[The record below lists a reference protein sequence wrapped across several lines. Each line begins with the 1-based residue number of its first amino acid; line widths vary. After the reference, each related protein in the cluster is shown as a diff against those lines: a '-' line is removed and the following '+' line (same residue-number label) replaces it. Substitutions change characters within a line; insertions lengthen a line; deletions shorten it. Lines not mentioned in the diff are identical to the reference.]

1 VVGMLGDVTDMN
13 DYLKAYGKSLADG
26 IKERAE
32 PLFNPGDPWDEK
44 LYTLLKKPYQAQ
56 GDAIMGLSKL
66 LQDYDSA
73 IVVGEMGCGKTLMGL
88 SVPYVH
94 ENGGKPTRTLVMCP
108 GHLVGKWRREA
119 LETIP
124 DCDARIVRYLCD
136 LLYLDRDAE
145 PQRPEYVIVSKDRA
159 KLGYAWRPAAVEK
172 RDGFHCPDCYLLLVD
187 RDGIPVKQDY
197 LKRNKRFCPDC
208 RTALWQADNER
219 VRRYPL
225 SEYVKKYMKGYFDFC
240 IADEVHELKGGSTA
254 QGNSFGAL
262 SSACRKTIALTG
274 TLLGG
279 YADDAFYILFR
290 LSPEAMKEDG
300 LDYRQVSGWM
310 ARYGVLERVTR
321 TYPQDNVFSRGR
333 RGSTILKRKPGVSPM
348 VFSRHLLN
356 KSVFLGLDDIAT
368 ELPPISE
375 EVAGIEMDDELGE
388 AYRELEDKLS
398 SAVRAALSQGSKALL
413 GTYVNALLSYPDRP
427 FDNDPIL
434 DPRSGKLIVEPVE
447 LPKDRVYRKERK
459 LVELVKENVA
469 KRRKAFT
476 YCQYT
481 GIKDVTARLQEILL
495 DEGVNAEILRYSV
508 EPEKREE
515 WIRDKVRSG
524 TQVVIANAKL
534 VQTGLDL
541 YDFPTLVFYQTGY
554 SIFTLRQ
561 ASRRSWRIGQSK
573 PVDVHYLYYKPTM
586 QERAMQLMGSKL
598 EASLAIEGKFSEEG
612 LLAMTQGEDMTTAM
626 AKALVEGLH
635 GEGVEQ
641 TWAKL
646 NRRNA
651 PGHGTEPVAEGILF
665 YVDPASFVQERRRTG
680 AGTKRRKTRFD
691 PDQLLLFPGI

>member
-1 VVGMLGDVTDMN
+1 MLGDVTDMN
-13 DYLKAYGKSLADG
+13 GYLRTYGRALADG
-26 IKERAE
+26 IKGRAE

-44 LYTLLKKPYQAQ
+44 LYALLKKPYQAQ
-56 GDAIMGLSKL
+56 GDAIMGLSRL
-66 LQDYDSA
+66 LENQDSA
-73 IVVGEMGCGKTLMGL
+73 IVVGEMGCGKTLIGL
-88 SVPYVH
+88 SVPYVYR
-94 ENGGKPTRTLVMCP
+94 NGGRPTRTLVMSP
-108 GHLVGKWRREA
+108 GHLVQKWKREA
-119 LETIP
+119 VETIP
-124 DCDARIVRYLCD
+124 DCEARIVRYLRD
-136 LLYLDRDAE
+136 LLYLDTGAE
-145 PQRPEYVIVSKDRA
+145 PERPEYVIVSKDRA

-172 RDGFHCPDCYLLLVD
+172 RDGFHCPDCYSLLVD

-208 RTALWQADNER
+208 KTALWQADNER

-262 SSACRKTIALTG
+262 SSACKKTIALTG

-279 YADDAFYILFR
+279 YADDVFFVLYR

-333 RGSTILKRKPGVSPM
+333 RGSTVLKRKPGVSPM

-356 KSVFLGLDDIAT
+356 KSVFLGLDDIAPD
-368 ELPPISE
+368 LPPISE
-375 EVAGIEMDDELGE
+375 DVVGIEMDEELGE
-388 AYRELEDKLS
+388 AYRHLEEKLT

-434 DPRSGKLIVEPVE
+434 DPRSGKVIVEPVE

-459 LVELVKENVA
+459 LVELVKENMS
-469 KRRKAFT
+469 KGRKAFT

-481 GIKDVTARLQEILL
+481 GIKDVTKRLQELLL
-495 DEGVNAEILRYSV
+495 DEGINAEILRYSV
-508 EPEKREE
+508 QPEKREE
-515 WIRDKVRSG
+515 WIRDKVGSG
-524 TQVVIANAKL
+524 TQVVVANPKL

-561 ASRRSWRIGQSK
+561 ASRRSWRIGQDK
-573 PVDVHYLYYKPTM
+573 PVDVHYLFYKPTM

-626 AKALVEGLH
+626 AKALVDGLH
-635 GEGVEQ
+635 GEGVEEI
-641 TWAKL
+641 WSKL
-646 NRRNA
+646 NRRDVADCAEEPA
-651 PGHGTEPVAEGILF
+651 PEGMLF
-665 YVDPASFVQERRRTG
+665 HVDPAGFL
-680 AGTKRRKTRFD
+680 KRRESKPRAARRKRVRCD
-691 PDQLLLFPGI
+691 PNQLFLFRDA